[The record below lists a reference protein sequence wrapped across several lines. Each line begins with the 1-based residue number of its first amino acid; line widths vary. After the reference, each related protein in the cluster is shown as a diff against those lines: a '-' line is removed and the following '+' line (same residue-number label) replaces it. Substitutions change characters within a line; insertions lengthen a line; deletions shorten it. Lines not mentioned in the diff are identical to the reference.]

1 MKCPRC
7 QYDNPSDTNFCGKC
21 GWLLSPTGRIP
32 YSETETW
39 VAQPDGLER
48 GSTFAGRY
56 EVIEEIGKGGMGRVY
71 KVFDKK
77 IKETVALKLIRPEI
91 AADNKTI
98 ERFNNELRFARKI
111 SHRNVC
117 RMYDIGQDGS
127 ACFITMEYVAGED
140 LKRFIRRSGHLTEA
154 KAIAVAGQVC
164 EGLSEAHR
172 LGVLHRDLKPQNI
185 MIDLEGNVRIMDFGI
200 ARSLR
205 APGITSSGVL
215 IGTPEY
221 MSPEQA
227 EAEELDQRSD
237 IYSLGVIL
245 YEMVTGRVPFSGDT
259 PLSIALKHINAV
271 PPDPR
276 ALNALVSEDLSR
288 LILKC
293 LEKDK
298 EKRQRSADELLAE
311 LKEIRK
317 EAPAVE
323 KASPPGK
330 PVTSREI
337 TVKFG
342 LKKVLWPALILAGVI
357 LLGLVSWRLVP
368 RQRNVPHRTYRI
380 PEFKTPAPPPTPLEG
395 QAQEQADKLLPD
407 LVKKKA
413 DDARSSAG
421 VSGFLESVVRE
432 AEKYL
437 NQQEYDQLK
446 KNLDTIKGRIPA
458 GSRLMTMWN
467 EAEAKIKQAE
477 KSNEQGKVLES
488 RKSYQE
494 GQNQMAK
501 LLTTVEEKDRA
512 DAARAE
518 MDQEKERAAEE
529 LPAPPKNL
537 LFRVASAGER
547 DAADAYG
554 RDDFSGARTLYTVL
568 KNVFGLSLQA
578 ADEPRAVRVVQGYVG
593 RLRSEADAERAAELA
608 AWHYREA
615 QKEESRAEAFF
626 RKGDLLASVETYVQA
641 AFLYEKAKEKSVEA
655 HQSK

>member
-21 GWLLSPTGRIP
+21 GWLLSPTGRVP

-39 VAQPDGLER
+39 VAPPDRLER

-77 IKETVALKLIRPEI
+77 IKETVALKLVRPEI
-91 AADNKTI
+91 STDEKTI
-98 ERFNNELRFARKI
+98 ERFNNELRLARKI

-127 ACFITMEYVAGED
+127 TCFITMEYVAGED

-154 KAIAVAGQVC
+154 KAIAVASQVC
-164 EGLSEAHR
+164 EGLTEAHH
-172 LGVLHRDLKPQNI
+172 LGILHRDLKPQNI
-185 MIDLEGNVRIMDFGI
+185 MIDHEGNVRIMDFGI

-215 IGTPEY
+215 VGTPEY

-227 EAEELDQRSD
+227 EAKELDQRSD

-245 YEMVTGRVPFSGDT
+245 YEMVTGRLPFSGDT

-276 ALNALVSEDLSR
+276 GLNALVSVDLSR

-311 LKEIRK
+311 LKEIHEETPAAEKTSPLRK
-317 EAPAVE
+317 PA
-323 KASPPGK
+323 
-330 PVTSREI
+330 TSREI
-337 TVKFG
+337 TVKFN
-342 LKKVLWPALILAGVI
+342 LKKVFWPALIVSGVV
-357 LLGLVSWRLVP
+357 LLGLVSWRLIP
-368 RQRNVPHRTYRI
+368 RQRDVPHRTYRT
-380 PEFKTPAPPPTPLEG
+380 PEIRTPAPPPAPLEG
-395 QAQEQADKLLPD
+395 QAKEQANKILPD
-407 LVKKKA
+407 LAKKEA
-413 DDARSSAG
+413 HDASGSAG
-421 VSGFLESVVRE
+421 VSKFLESVVRE
-432 AEKYL
+432 AEKYM

-446 KNLDTIKGRIPA
+446 RNLETIKGRIPA

-467 EAEAKIKQAE
+467 EAEAKIMAAE
-477 KSNEQGKVLES
+477 KSNQQGKVQES
-488 RKSYQE
+488 RQIYQE
-494 GQNQMAK
+494 GRNQMTK

-518 MDQEKERAAEE
+518 MDREKRRAAEG
-529 LPAPPKNL
+529 LTTPQQNL

-547 DAADAYG
+547 DAAEAYR

-568 KNVFGLSLQA
+568 KSVFGLSLLA
-578 ADEPRAVRVVQGYVG
+578 GEEPNAVRAVQGYVRG
-593 RLRSEADAERAAELA
+593 LRSEADAEKAAELA

-626 RKGDLLASVETYVQA
+626 RKGDFVSSAETYVQA

-655 HQSK
+655 HQNK